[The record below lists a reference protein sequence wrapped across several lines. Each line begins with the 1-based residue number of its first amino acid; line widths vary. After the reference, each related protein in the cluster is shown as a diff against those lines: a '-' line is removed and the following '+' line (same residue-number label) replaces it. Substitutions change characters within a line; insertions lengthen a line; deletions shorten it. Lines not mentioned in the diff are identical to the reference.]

1 MIMIFQE
8 KIEGGLG
15 NTEANL
21 MSMMLKYTMYIH
33 WHLFQTVSM
42 DSKSSIGW
50 PISGKSMENLQSTVW
65 TRFSREK

>member
-42 DSKSSIGW
+42 DSKSLIG
-50 PISGKSMENLQSTVW
+50 
-65 TRFSREK
+65 